1 MKKIVMNLCI
11 VSAIVTSIII
21 ICTFL
26 TTYQFWY
33 VGQMFNT
40 YLPLQIGII
49 VTMILWALSFWVH
62 EKGKRKYLFTFIC
75 LLLIAG
81 SVFFIVNY
89 VR

>member
-1 MKKIVMNLCI
+1 MKKTLMNLCI
-11 VSAIVTSIII
+11 ISAIVTSIII

-26 TTYQFWY
+26 TTYQFLY
-33 VGQMFNT
+33 VGQIFNT
-40 YLPLQIGII
+40 YLPLQIGIV

-62 EKGKRKYLFTFIC
+62 EKGKRKILFTFIC

-81 SVFFIVNY
+81 SIFFIINY